1 MNRKIWFIVFLLG
14 SLILLMGGTHR
25 PERSVPA
32 AEDPVVKR
40 ATSIVTQAVDGT
52 SDEWRK
58 AAAEA
63 PVLILQAEAV
73 VEE

>member
-25 PERSVPA
+25 PERSIDA
-32 AEDPVVKR
+32 AEDPVVSD
-40 ATSIVTQAVDGT
+40 ATAIVAQAVGGT
-52 SDEWRK
+52 SEEWRK

-63 PVLILQAEAV
+63 PVQILQAEAV
-73 VEE
+73 EE

>member
-25 PERSVPA
+25 PERAA
-32 AEDPVVKR
+32 AEDPVVR
-40 ATSIVTQAVDGT
+40 SAASIVSQAVGGT
-52 SDEWRK
+52 SEEWRQ

-73 VEE
+73 AEE